1 MPDTS
6 VWVLVFQ
13 IAVLVG
19 RTVAPGGLYSQILSS
34 EHACDRLNAVADVAT
49 VLSASLVLI
58 GAGKFGNSRSDV
70 PDGAL
75 E

>member
-13 IAVLVG
+13 IMVLPG
-19 RTVAPGGLYSQILSS
+19 RAVAPAGLYSQILSS
-34 EHACDRLNAVADVAT
+34 VHDCDKLNAVPVVSR
-49 VLSASLVLI
+49 VLSWSLALI
-58 GAGKFGNSRSDV
+58 GVGMFGNSRSDV
-70 PDGAL
+70 PDGAS